1 LRTRRRIAL
10 RLAAALLTAAVLPA
24 VSTAQTPG
32 APAPQVPVTVGT
44 VGGDVTVLADRLEE
58 VGPERLL
65 VATGNVEIT
74 RGKARLIADRVE
86 INRETG
92 DATAQG
98 RVVFYDGED
107 QLTGRRIDYNVKT
120 GTGVV
125 YDAEARVA
133 PYYRIG
139 GERMDRVGE
148 SVYQV
153 KRGVFTTCEDDP
165 PTWAFRFVSGNADL
179 EDFVYGTGASFWV
192 KDVPL
197 IPFVPFFAAAIRR
210 ERQTGFLFPRVGSSD
225 RKGFQAEIPFYW
237 AISDSADAT
246 IAPIVYTKL
255 GEGVSGELRYVLSGD
270 QHGSLSGFFL
280 QETNVHDATR
290 GQGSVRHDWT
300 IERGL
305 TLKVDVN
312 GVTDDNVLSQFGNR
326 LQQRSAQRV
335 ESNVFLTKSW
345 ESWNFVGNA
354 FSYQDLTTPRSIEL
368 KRLPDLNLQGVRQ
381 PIPGLPGFLYEV
393 DSSYVNFVRDLGSSG
408 QRADFHPRISRPI
421 SAGGLFTVTPFV
433 GGRLT
438 AYDKTVIGA
447 RNVPGVNGPVEITDD
462 DARLRRLV
470 EGGADLETNLSR
482 VYSAGGTWGIDGL
495 LHSIE
500 PRVQYLWINGYG
512 KTNLPVWTEGLDR
525 IPNTSQVA
533 FTLTNR
539 IRARTAAQPDT
550 EPVRWELLRFL
561 AGGLYDIRNQE
572 AGSVF
577 GTLIVQPA
585 VDRLRLRGDLQHSVQ
600 GKGVELA
607 TSDISVKL
615 DPLLPA
621 SVSVGWR
628 YSDVSDINFVSTG
641 FTAELSRYFVVRNVN
656 NFDARSARFVES
668 RIAGDIRFQCWAF
681 TVEYVHREGREDEIG
696 FGINL
701 LGVGGPFRTSIGL
714 GALEGS
720 GEK

>member
-1 LRTRRRIAL
+1 LRTRRCIAL
-10 RLAAALLTAAVLPA
+10 RLAAALFTAAMLPG
-24 VSTAQTPG
+24 VSAAQT
-32 APAPQVPVTVGT
+32 PQVPVTVGT
-44 VGGDVTVLADRLEE
+44 AGGDVTVLADRLEE

-92 DATAQG
+92 DAVAQG

-125 YDAEARVA
+125 YDSEARVA

-139 GERMDRVGE
+139 GERMDRLGE
-148 SVYQV
+148 SVYTVQ
-153 KRGVFTTCEDDP
+153 RGVFTTCEDDP
-165 PTWAFRFVSGNADL
+165 PTWSFKFNSGNVDL

-192 KDVPL
+192 KDIPL

-210 ERQTGFLFPRVGSSD
+210 ERQTGFLFPKVGTGG
-225 RKGFQAEIPFYW
+225 RKGFQAELPFYW
-237 AISDSADAT
+237 AISDSQDAT
-246 IAPIVYTKL
+246 IAPIYYSNL
-255 GEGVSGELRYVLSGD
+255 GIGASGEYRYVLSSE
-270 QHGSLSGFFL
+270 QHGSFSGFFL
-280 QETNVHDATR
+280 QETAVHDASR
-290 GQGSVRHDWT
+290 GQGSIRHEWN

-305 TLKVDVN
+305 SLKVDVN
-312 GVTDDNVLSQFGNR
+312 GVTDDNVLSDFGNR

-345 ESWNFVGNA
+345 ESWNFVANA

-368 KRLPDLNLQGVRQ
+368 RRLPDLNLIGVRQ
-381 PIPGLPGFLYEV
+381 PIPGLPGVLFEMET
-393 DSSYVNFVRDLGSSG
+393 SYVRFDRDLGSAG
-408 QRADFHPRISRPI
+408 QRFDLHPRISRPF
-421 SAGGLFTVTPFV
+421 SPGGLFTLTPFA

-438 AYDKTVIGA
+438 AYDKTVTGSRTI
-447 RNVPGVNGPVEITDD
+447 PGVNGPVEVTSDE
-462 DARLRRLV
+462 ARVRQLL
-470 EGGADLETNLSR
+470 EAGADLETNLSR
-482 VYSAGGTWGIDGL
+482 VYAARGTWGIDGL

-500 PRVQYLWINGYG
+500 PRVQYLWINGRE
-512 KTNLPVWTEGLDR
+512 KFNLPVWTEGVDR
-525 IPNTSQVA
+525 IPNTSQIA
-533 FTLTNR
+533 YSLTNR
-539 IRARTAAQPDT
+539 IRARTAAAPDT
-550 EPVRWELLRFL
+550 EPVRWELLRF
-561 AGGLYDIRNQE
+561 AVGSLYDVERE
-572 AGSVF
+572 RPGSVF
-577 GTLIVQPA
+577 GTLIVRPS
-585 VDRLRLRGDLQHSVQ
+585 VDRLRIRGDLQHSTNGQ
-600 GKGVELA
+600 GVEIA
-607 TSDISVKL
+607 SSDVSVKL

-628 YSDVSDINFVSTG
+628 YSDTSDINFVTTG
-641 FTAELSRYFVVRNVN
+641 FTAEISRYFVLRNVN

-668 RIAGDIRFQCWAF
+668 RVAGDIRFQCWALTIEF
-681 TVEYVHREGREDEIG
+681 VHREGRDDEVG

-720 GEK
+720 GER

>member
-1 LRTRRRIAL
+1 MRTRRRLAL
-10 RLAAALLTAAVLPA
+10 ALAAALLAAAALPA
-24 VSTAQTPG
+24 VSAAQTP
-32 APAPQVPVTVGT
+32 APVPQVPVTVGT
-44 VGGDVTVLADRLEE
+44 VGGDVTVLSDRLEE

-92 DATAQG
+92 DAVAQG

-107 QLTGRRIDYNVKT
+107 QLTGRRIEYNVKT

-125 YDAEARVA
+125 YDSEARVA

-148 SVYQV
+148 SVYEV

-165 PTWAFRFVSGNADL
+165 PTWSFRFASGHADL

-246 IAPIVYTKL
+246 IAPIVYSKL
-255 GEGVSGELRYVLSGD
+255 GEGISGEFRYVMSS
-270 QHGSLSGFFL
+270 QQYGSMSGFFL

-290 GQGSVRHDWT
+290 GQGSFRHDWT

-345 ESWNFVGNA
+345 ESWNLVGNA

-368 KRLPDLNLQGVRQ
+368 RRLPDVSLNGVRQ
-381 PIPGLPGFLYEV
+381 PIPGLPGFLFEL
-393 DSSYVNFVRDLGSSG
+393 DAGYVNFVRDVGSSG
-408 QRADFHPRISRPI
+408 QRADFHPRISRPF
-421 SAGGLFTVTPFV
+421 SPGGLFTVTPFA

-447 RNVPGVNGPVEITDD
+447 RTIPGVNGAVEITED
-462 DARLRRLV
+462 
-470 EGGADLETNLSR
+470 EGRVRQLLEAGTDLETNLSR
-482 VYSAGGTWGIDGL
+482 VYSAGGTWGIDSM
-495 LHSIE
+495 LHSVE
-500 PRVQYLWINGYG
+500 PRVQYLWINGRD
-512 KTNLPVWTEGLDR
+512 KFNLPVWTEGVDR
-525 IPNTSQVA
+525 INNTSQIVYS
-533 FTLTNR
+533 LTNR
-539 IRARTAAQPDT
+539 VRARTAPLADT
-550 EPVRWELLRFL
+550 EAVRWELLRFVM
-561 AGGLYDIRNQE
+561 GSSYDVRDQSPGN
-572 AGSVF
+572 VF
-577 GTLIVQPA
+577 GTLILQPSI
-585 VDRLRLRGDLQHSVQ
+585 DRLRIRGDISHSVQ

-607 TSDISVKL
+607 STDVSVKL
-615 DPLLPA
+615 APLVPA
-621 SVSVGWR
+621 TVSAGYR
-628 YSDVSDINFVSTG
+628 YSDVSDISFVTTG
-641 FTAELSRYFVVRNVN
+641 LTVELSRYFVLRNVN

-681 TVEYVHREGREDEIG
+681 TVEYVHREGREDEIA

>member
-1 LRTRRRIAL
+1 MRTRRRIAL
-10 RLAAALLTAAVLPA
+10 RLIAALLTAAVLPA
-24 VSTAQTPG
+24 VSTAQTP

-125 YDAEARVA
+125 YDSEARVA

-165 PTWAFRFVSGNADL
+165 PTWAFRFDSGNADL

-192 KDVPL
+192 KDIPL

-210 ERQTGFLFPRVGSSD
+210 ERQTGFLFPKIGSGG

-237 AISDSADAT
+237 AISDSQDAT
-246 IAPIVYTKL
+246 IAPIYYSNL
-255 GEGVSGELRYVLSGD
+255 GIGASGEYRYALSSE
-270 QHGSLSGFFL
+270 QHGSFSGFLL
-280 QETNVHDATR
+280 QETAVHDASR
-290 GQGSVRHDWT
+290 GQGSIRHEWN

-305 TLKVDVN
+305 SLKVDVN
-312 GVTDDNVLSQFGNR
+312 AVTDDKVLNEFGNR

-368 KRLPDLNLQGVRQ
+368 RRLPDLNLQGVRQ

-393 DSSYVNFVRDLGSSG
+393 DSSYVNFVREVGSSG

-421 SAGGLFTVTPFV
+421 AAGDLFTVTPFV

-438 AYDKTVIGA
+438 AYDKTVVGA
-447 RNVPGVNGPVEITDD
+447 RRVPGVNGAVEVTEDEG
-462 DARLRRLV
+462 RLRQLV
-470 EGGADLETNLSR
+470 EAGTDVETNLSR

-500 PRVQYLWINGYG
+500 PRVQYLWINGRD
-512 KTNLPVWTEGLDR
+512 KFNLPVWTEGIDR
-525 IPNTSQVA
+525 INNTSQIVY
-533 FTLTNR
+533 TLTNR

-550 EPVRWELLRFL
+550 EPVRWELLRFQV
-561 AGGLYDIRNQE
+561 GSSYDMLNQSP
-572 AGSVF
+572 GSVF
-577 GTLIVQPA
+577 GTLIVQPS
-585 VDRLRLRGDLQHSVQ
+585 VDRVRLRGDLQHSVM

-607 TSDISVKL
+607 STDISVKL

-621 SVSVGWR
+621 TMSVGWR
-628 YSDVSDINFVSTG
+628 YSDASDINFITTG
-641 FTAELSRYFVVRNVN
+641 FTAELSRYFVLRNVN
-656 NFDARSARFVES
+656 NFDARSARFIES
-668 RIAGDIRFQCWAF
+668 RISGDIRFQCWAF
-681 TVEYVHREGREDEIG
+681 TVEYVHREGREDEIA

-720 GEK
+720 GER

>member
-1 LRTRRRIAL
+1 MRTRRRIAL

-24 VSTAQTPG
+24 VSDAQ
-32 APAPQVPVTVGT
+32 APAPTPQVPVTVGT
-44 VGGDVTVLADRLEE
+44 AGGDVTVLADRLEE
-58 VGPERLL
+58 VGPERVL

-86 INRETG
+86 LNRETG
-92 DATAQG
+92 DAVAQG

-125 YDAEARVA
+125 YDSEARVA
-133 PYYRIG
+133 PYYRIA

-165 PTWAFRFVSGNADL
+165 PTWSFRFGSGHADL

-210 ERQTGFLFPRVGSSD
+210 ERQTGFLFPRVGQSD

-246 IAPIVYTKL
+246 IAPIVYSKL
-255 GEGVSGELRYVLSGD
+255 GEGISGEFRYVMSG
-270 QHGSLSGFFL
+270 QQYGSMSGFFL

-290 GQGSVRHDWT
+290 GQGSFRHDWT
-300 IERGL
+300 IEPGL

-312 GVTDDNVLSQFGNR
+312 GVTDDNVLSEFGNR

-345 ESWNFVGNA
+345 DAWNVVGNV
-354 FSYQDLTTPRSIEL
+354 FNYQDLTTPRAIEL
-368 KRLPDLNLQGVRQ
+368 RRLPDLSLQGVRQ
-381 PIPGLPGFLYEV
+381 PIPGLPGFLFEL
-393 DSSYVNFVRDLGSSG
+393 DASYVNFQRDLGSQG
-408 QRADFHPRISRPI
+408 QRADFHPRISRPF
-421 SAGGLFTVTPFV
+421 SPGGLFTVTPFA

-447 RNVPGVNGPVEITDD
+447 RNIPGVTGPVEITEDEG
-462 DARLRRLV
+462 RLRQLA
-470 EGGADLETNLSR
+470 EAGADLETNLSR
-482 VYSAGGTWGIDGL
+482 VYAAGGTWGIDGL

-500 PRVQYLWINGYG
+500 PRVQYLWINGRE
-512 KTNLPVWTEGLDR
+512 KFNLPVWTEGVDR
-525 IPNTSQVA
+525 INNTSLVA
-533 FTLTNR
+533 YSLTNR
-539 IRARTAAQPDT
+539 IRARTAPLADS
-550 EPVRWELLRFL
+550 EPVRWELLRFVM
-561 AGGLYDIRNQE
+561 GSTYDMRNE
-572 AGSVF
+572 SPGPVF
-577 GTLIVQPA
+577 GTLILQPA
-585 VDRLRLRGDLQHSVQ
+585 VDRLRIRADVAHTVNGQ
-600 GKGVELA
+600 GVEIA
-607 TSDISVKL
+607 TTDVSLKL
-615 DPLLPA
+615 EPLLPA
-621 SVSVGWR
+621 TVSAGWR
-628 YSDVSDINFVSTG
+628 YSDVSDINFITTGVS
-641 FTAELSRYFVVRNVN
+641 AEISRYFVIRNTN
-656 NFDARSARFVES
+656 NFDARSGRFVET

-681 TVEYVHREGREDEIG
+681 TVEFVHREGREDEIS
-696 FGINL
+696 FGVNL
-701 LGVGGPFRTSIGL
+701 LGVGGPFRTSVGL

>member
-1 LRTRRRIAL
+1 VL
-10 RLAAALLTAAVLPA
+10 RLAAALLIAAGLPDVSAAQAPTTAKP
-24 VSTAQTPG
+24 QT
-32 APAPQVPVTVGT
+32 PVTVGT

-86 INRETG
+86 INRESG
-92 DATAQG
+92 DAVAQG

-107 QLTGRRIDYNVKT
+107 QLTGRRIDYNIRT

-125 YDAEARVA
+125 YDSEARVT
-133 PYYRIG
+133 PYYRIA

-148 SVYQV
+148 SVYEV

-165 PTWAFRFVSGNADL
+165 PTWSFRFSSGHADL
-179 EDFVYGTGASFWV
+179 EDFVYGTGGSFWV

-210 ERQTGFLFPRVGSSD
+210 ERQTGFLFPRVGSSG

-237 AISDSADAT
+237 AISDSQDLT
-246 IAPIVYTKL
+246 IAPLVYSKL
-255 GEGVSGELRYVLSGD
+255 GEGLSGEYRYVLSD
-270 QHGSLSGFFL
+270 RQFGSVSGFFL
-280 QETNVHDATR
+280 QETNVHDASR
-290 GQGSVRHDWT
+290 GQASFRHDWT

-305 TLKVDVN
+305 TLKVDLN

-335 ESNVFLTKSW
+335 ESNVFLTKTW
-345 ESWNFVGNA
+345 ESWNFVGNV
-354 FSYQDLTTPRSIEL
+354 FSYQDLTTPRAIEL
-368 KRLPDLNLQGVRQ
+368 RRLPDLSLQGVRQ
-381 PIPGLPGFLYEV
+381 PIPGLPGFLFEL
-393 DSSYVNFVRDLGSSG
+393 DAGYVNFVRDLGSSG
-408 QRADFHPRISRPI
+408 QRADFHPRISRPF
-421 SAGGLFTVTPFV
+421 SPGGLFTVTPFV

-447 RNVPGVNGPVEITDD
+447 RPIPGINGPVEITEDES
-462 DARLRRLV
+462 RLRRLL

-482 VYSAGGTWGIDGL
+482 AYSVDGTWGIGGL

-500 PRVQYLWINGYG
+500 PRVQYLWINGRE
-512 KTNLPVWTEGLDR
+512 KFNLPVWTEGVDR
-525 IPNTSQVA
+525 INNTSQIA
-533 FTLTNR
+533 YSLTNR
-539 IRARTAAQPDT
+539 IRARTAALPDT
-550 EPVRWELLRFL
+550 EPVRWELLRFVM
-561 AGGLYDIRNQE
+561 GSTYDMKSDSP
-572 AGSVF
+572 GSVF
-577 GTLIVQPA
+577 STLIVRPTA
-585 VDRLRLRGDLQHSVQ
+585 DRLRIRGDLQHSVQ
-600 GKGVELA
+600 GQGVELA
-607 TSDISVKL
+607 TADVSVKL

-621 SVSVGWR
+621 SVSAGWR
-628 YSDVSDINFVSTG
+628 YSDVSDVNFITTG
-641 FTAELSRYFVVRNVN
+641 FTAELSRFFVLRNVN
-656 NFDARSARFVES
+656 NFDARSGRFVEA

-681 TVEYVHREGREDEIG
+681 TVEFVHREGREDEVS

-720 GEK
+720 GER